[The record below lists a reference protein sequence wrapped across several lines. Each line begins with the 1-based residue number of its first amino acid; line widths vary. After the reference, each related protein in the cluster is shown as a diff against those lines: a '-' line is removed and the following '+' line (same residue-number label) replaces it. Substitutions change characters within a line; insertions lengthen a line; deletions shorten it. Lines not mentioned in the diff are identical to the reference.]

1 MIELEAKKDEDTHI
15 TQAGLKTALA
25 SAAVTVTR
33 LTDRTTDDEWPA
45 GYLGPRDHGTLVSMY
60 GISPTPNF
68 DYPETPWAPKP
79 ILPVQPLTP
88 QPKKSLLDKLVPEDK
103 KDTDPPPTDPNGYH
117 KRKIARGKLGEISKV
132 KEECE
137 EFEDAIEQGIVIM
150 AHAELAD
157 IYGALKALAS
167 AHGLKM
173 SDLEKMD
180 SATERAFNSGRR
192 K

>member
-1 MIELEAKKDEDTHI
+1 MIELEAKKDEGTHI
-15 TQAGLKTALA
+15 TQADLKTALA
-25 SAAVTVTR
+25 GAAVTVTR
-33 LTDRTTDDEWPA
+33 LTDRTTDDEWPT
-45 GYLGPRDHGTLVSMY
+45 GYRGPRDHGMIVAMY
-60 GISPTPNF
+60 GIPPSPF
-68 DYPETPWAPKP
+68 YPETPWAPVP
-79 ILPVQPLTP
+79 VAPVQPLIP
-88 QPKKSLLDKLVPEDK
+88 QPKRESLDKLVPDDK

-157 IYGALKALAS
+157 IYGALKALAA